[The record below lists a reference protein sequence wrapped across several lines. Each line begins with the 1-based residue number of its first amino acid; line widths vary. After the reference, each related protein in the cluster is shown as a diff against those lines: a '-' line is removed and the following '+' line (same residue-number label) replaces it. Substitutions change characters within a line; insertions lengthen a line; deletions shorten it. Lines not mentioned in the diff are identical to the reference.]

1 MKDDKLFL
9 EKESVP
15 VLELSCAY
23 SSVDA
28 LLSDLN
34 GEDTE
39 TEEKVQCANN
49 SH

>member
-1 MKDDKLFL
+1 MKDDKLFP

-34 GEDTE
+34 GEE
-39 TEEKVQCANN
+39 MEEKVRCADN